1 VNASRRLPFAD
12 CEFDAV
18 TCIDAINHLPDRP
31 AVVTEWRRVLK
42 PLGRLLFTDPITM
55 TGPVSKDEIAVRS
68 SAGFFLF
75 VPADYDRRVLEEC
88 GMRLLVC
95 EDVTENMTQMARRRH
110 LARASREEALRKIEG
125 NANYEQQQDFLEVA
139 ARIAR
144 EHRLSRFLYVA
155 EKPA

>member
-1 VNASRRLPFAD
+1 
-12 CEFDAV
+12 
-18 TCIDAINHLPDRP
+18 
-31 AVVTEWRRVLK
+31 
-42 PLGRLLFTDPITM
+42 
-55 TGPVSKDEIAVRS
+55 
-68 SAGFFLF
+68 
-75 VPADYDRRVLEEC
+75 
-88 GMRLLVC
+88 MRLLVY

>member
-1 VNASRRLPFAD
+1 
-12 CEFDAV
+12 
-18 TCIDAINHLPDRP
+18 
-31 AVVTEWRRVLK
+31 
-42 PLGRLLFTDPITM
+42 
-55 TGPVSKDEIAVRS
+55 
-68 SAGFFLF
+68 
-75 VPADYDRRVLEEC
+75 
-88 GMRLLVC
+88 
-95 EDVTENMTQMARRRH
+95 MTQMARRRH